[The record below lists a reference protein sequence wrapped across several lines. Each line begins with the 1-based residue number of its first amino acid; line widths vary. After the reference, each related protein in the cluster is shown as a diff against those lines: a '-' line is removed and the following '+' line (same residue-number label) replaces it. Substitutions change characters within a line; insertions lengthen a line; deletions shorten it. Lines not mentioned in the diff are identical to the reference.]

1 MQEVTSI
8 CNEQEK
14 KALLAGIYLLKV
26 NNKNIDV
33 VLISSEVFHLELVTQ
48 NSESWIVF
56 PNI

>member
-48 NSESWIVF
+48 NSES
-56 PNI
+56 